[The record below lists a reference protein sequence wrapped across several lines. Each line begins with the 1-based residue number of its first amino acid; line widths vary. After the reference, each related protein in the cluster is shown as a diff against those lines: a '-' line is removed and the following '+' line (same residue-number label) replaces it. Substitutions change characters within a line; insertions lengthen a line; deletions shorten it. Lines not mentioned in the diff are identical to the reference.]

1 MFYWS
6 DNFNGKAADLNENNK
21 KTRRLPFAIDR
32 LFSD

>member
-6 DNFNGKAADLNENNK
+6 DNFNGKAADLAETDKN
-21 KTRRLPFAIDR
+21 TRRLPFAIDR